1 MTGKIFEAIRII
13 AIFLAAGMSLSA
25 HAGLFGFGG
34 DSWKEEALQPDGS
47 TIIVERTVE
56 HGGRHE
62 IGQEP
67 PYKWQRL
74 RFTIPATGEV
84 VTWED
89 NYSDDVGSANFN
101 PLLLVVFGKTAYVL
115 NSPVNI
121 QSLSKWGCQNPPYV
135 IFRFQN
141 EQWKQVPIQDLPI
154 EVKVPNLVISSPDD
168 VAKNAH
174 NGVLS
179 VEMIRMANSGFH
191 QPEFQSIIRKPFAK
205 SGGCLVPIKGGGW
218 ESPGGIKRMIP
229 IVPKDER
236 KHN

>member
-47 TIIVERTVE
+47 TIIVELTVE

-89 NYSDDVGSANFN
+89 NYSDDVGSANFL
-101 PLLLVVFGKTAYVL
+101 PMLLDIEQGAVYLVADTMGCLAY
-115 NSPVNI
+115 N
-121 QSLSKWGCQNPPYV
+121 KWGRPNPPYV
-135 IFRFQN
+135 VFKYMN
-141 EQWKQVPIQDLPI
+141 KEWKRIPLKELPADI
-154 EVKVPNLVISSPDD
+154 KTPNLIFSSPDFE
-168 VAKNAH
+168 VKKIGKSLIPAETI
-174 NGVLS
+174 S
-179 VEMIRMANSGFH
+179 QIISRYP
-191 QPEFQSIIRKPFAK
+191 QPQYRSILRE
-205 SGGCLVPIKGGGW
+205 PIQN
-218 ESPGGIKRMIP
+218 PGGRCPDFSSPQMMS
-229 IVPKDER
+229 PKAPLPVQV
-236 KHN
+236 H